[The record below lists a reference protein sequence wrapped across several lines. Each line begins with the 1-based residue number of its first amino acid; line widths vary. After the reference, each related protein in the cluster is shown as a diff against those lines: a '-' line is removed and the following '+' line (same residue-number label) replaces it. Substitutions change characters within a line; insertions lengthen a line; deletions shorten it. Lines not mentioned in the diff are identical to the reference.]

1 MKFRFLMVEMI
12 ELEWDELSTE
22 LINQYGRSILLSWR
36 MRTELG
42 CVRRHGYVN
51 GVHVNGDFWPRD
63 RVFLDFFDE
72 ISYTTFI
79 LRYS

>member
-1 MKFRFLMVEMI
+1 MMKFKFLMVEMT
-12 ELEWDELSTE
+12 EAEWDRLQKE
-22 LINQYGRSILLSWR
+22 LIREYGKSILLSWC
-36 MRTELG
+36 MRRQMG
-42 CVRRHGYVN
+42 CVRRHGHLPDGEY
-51 GVHVNGDFWPRD
+51 PRT